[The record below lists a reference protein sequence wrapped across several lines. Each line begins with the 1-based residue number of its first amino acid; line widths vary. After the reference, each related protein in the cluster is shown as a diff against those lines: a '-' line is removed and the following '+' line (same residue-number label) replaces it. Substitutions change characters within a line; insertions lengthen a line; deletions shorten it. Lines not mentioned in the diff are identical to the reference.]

1 VSNPESF
8 IQEVTEEVRRDRLF
22 GLMRRYG
29 WIGVLLVVGVVGGT
43 AWTEWS
49 KARAAA
55 EAQAFGDAL
64 RDALDLGAP
73 EDRRAAL
80 AAIPATAS
88 QRAVLDLIL
97 ATDPEENRAETLAA
111 LERLAADTAQPQS
124 WRDLASLLRSKPPVA
139 MDPRIRQAI
148 ALMRQDV
155 ARELDVDG
163 LAAATGLSRAHFF
176 TLFQRDTRVTPLV
189 YANVL
194 RFEAAV
200 QRLTHSQ
207 EPVGDVSHELGFSAP
222 SHFSRFFRAHLGITP
237 SDYRRK
243 VNLFEPPRGP
253 RSDLT

>member
-124 WRDLASLLRSKPPVA
+124 WRDLASLRRVIVAGADLPVAERRAVLDAMAAPGRPFRPLALEQMAFLDLEEGATEAALARLEGLTQDQEAPAALRSRAGQLIMVLGGEAPAPVMA
-139 MDPRIRQAI
+139 EP
-148 ALMRQDV
+148 
-155 ARELDVDG
+155 
-163 LAAATGLSRAHFF
+163 AADA
-176 TLFQRDTRVTPLV
+176 
-189 YANVL
+189 
-194 RFEAAV
+194 
-200 QRLTHSQ
+200 
-207 EPVGDVSHELGFSAP
+207 GDEG
-222 SHFSRFFRAHLGITP
+222 
-237 SDYRRK
+237 
-243 VNLFEPPRGP
+243 
-253 RSDLT
+253 

>member
-1 VSNPESF
+1 MSNPESF

-124 WRDLASLLRSKPPVA
+124 WRDLASLRRVIVAGADLPVAERRAVLDAMAAPGRPFRPLALEQMAFLDLEEGATGAALARLEGLTQDQEAPAALRSRAGQLIMVLGGEAPAPVMA
-139 MDPRIRQAI
+139 EP
-148 ALMRQDV
+148 
-155 ARELDVDG
+155 
-163 LAAATGLSRAHFF
+163 AADA
-176 TLFQRDTRVTPLV
+176 
-189 YANVL
+189 
-194 RFEAAV
+194 
-200 QRLTHSQ
+200 
-207 EPVGDVSHELGFSAP
+207 GDEG
-222 SHFSRFFRAHLGITP
+222 
-237 SDYRRK
+237 
-243 VNLFEPPRGP
+243 
-253 RSDLT
+253 

>member
-1 VSNPESF
+1 MSNPESF

-55 EAQAFGDAL
+55 EAQTFGDAL

-124 WRDLASLLRSKPPVA
+124 WRDLASLRRVIVAGADLPVAERRAVLDAMAAPGRPFRPLALEQMAFLDLEEGATEAALARLEGLTQDQEAPAALRSRAGQLIMVLGGEAPAPVMA
-139 MDPRIRQAI
+139 EP
-148 ALMRQDV
+148 
-155 ARELDVDG
+155 
-163 LAAATGLSRAHFF
+163 AADA
-176 TLFQRDTRVTPLV
+176 
-189 YANVL
+189 
-194 RFEAAV
+194 
-200 QRLTHSQ
+200 
-207 EPVGDVSHELGFSAP
+207 GDEG
-222 SHFSRFFRAHLGITP
+222 
-237 SDYRRK
+237 
-243 VNLFEPPRGP
+243 
-253 RSDLT
+253 

>member
-1 VSNPESF
+1 MSNPESF

-124 WRDLASLLRSKPPVA
+124 WRDLASLRRVIVAGADLPVAERRAVLDAMAAPGRPFRPLALEHMAFLDLEEGATEAALARLEGLMQDQEAPAALRSRAGQLIMVLGGEAPAPVMA
-139 MDPRIRQAI
+139 EP
-148 ALMRQDV
+148 
-155 ARELDVDG
+155 
-163 LAAATGLSRAHFF
+163 AADA
-176 TLFQRDTRVTPLV
+176 
-189 YANVL
+189 
-194 RFEAAV
+194 
-200 QRLTHSQ
+200 
-207 EPVGDVSHELGFSAP
+207 GDEG
-222 SHFSRFFRAHLGITP
+222 
-237 SDYRRK
+237 
-243 VNLFEPPRGP
+243 
-253 RSDLT
+253 

>member
-1 VSNPESF
+1 MSNPESF

-124 WRDLASLLRSKPPVA
+124 WRDLASLRRVIVAGADLPVAERRAVLDAMAAPGRPFRPLALEQMAFLDLEEGATEAALARLEGLTQDQEAPAALRSRAGQLIMVLGGEAPAPVMA
-139 MDPRIRQAI
+139 EP
-148 ALMRQDV
+148 
-155 ARELDVDG
+155 
-163 LAAATGLSRAHFF
+163 AADS
-176 TLFQRDTRVTPLV
+176 
-189 YANVL
+189 
-194 RFEAAV
+194 
-200 QRLTHSQ
+200 
-207 EPVGDVSHELGFSAP
+207 GDEG
-222 SHFSRFFRAHLGITP
+222 
-237 SDYRRK
+237 
-243 VNLFEPPRGP
+243 
-253 RSDLT
+253 

>member
-1 VSNPESF
+1 MSNPESF

-97 ATDPEENRAETLAA
+97 ATDPDENRAETLAA

-124 WRDLASLLRSKPPVA
+124 WRDLASLRRVIVAGTDLPLAERRAVLDAMAAPGRPFRPLALEQMAFLDLEEGATEAALARLEGLTQDQEAPAALRSRAGQLIMVLGGDAPAPV
-139 MDPRIRQAI
+139 MP
-148 ALMRQDV
+148 
-155 ARELDVDG
+155 EP
-163 LAAATGLSRAHFF
+163 AADA
-176 TLFQRDTRVTPLV
+176 
-189 YANVL
+189 
-194 RFEAAV
+194 
-200 QRLTHSQ
+200 
-207 EPVGDVSHELGFSAP
+207 GDEG
-222 SHFSRFFRAHLGITP
+222 
-237 SDYRRK
+237 
-243 VNLFEPPRGP
+243 
-253 RSDLT
+253 

>member
-1 VSNPESF
+1 MSNPESF

-124 WRDLASLLRSKPPVA
+124 WRDLASLRRVIVAGADLPVAERRAVLDAMAAPGRPFRPLALEQMAFLDLEEGATEAALARLEGLTQDQEAPAALRSRAGQLIMVLGGEAPAPVMA
-139 MDPRIRQAI
+139 EP
-148 ALMRQDV
+148 
-155 ARELDVDG
+155 
-163 LAAATGLSRAHFF
+163 AADA
-176 TLFQRDTRVTPLV
+176 
-189 YANVL
+189 
-194 RFEAAV
+194 
-200 QRLTHSQ
+200 
-207 EPVGDVSHELGFSAP
+207 GDEG
-222 SHFSRFFRAHLGITP
+222 
-237 SDYRRK
+237 
-243 VNLFEPPRGP
+243 
-253 RSDLT
+253 